1 MRYALLLAAL
11 VLASHAHASLGI
23 DRSIL
28 LFESGKA
35 PRQDV
40 IASNS
45 GTTNLFLEVEVLEVT
60 DPGTDQ
66 EQRTVVRDPESI
78 GFVAAPRRLMVPP
91 GGRRPVRLMNL
102 IGHGDVERV
111 YRVNI
116 KPVMPPAE
124 SSGMGVRLIV
134 AYQVLV
140 FVAPKKSVVSL
151 QSQRDGNKLTLTN
164 DGNVNVLLGNGEQ
177 CLMVNSRDCD
187 PVQGK
192 RLYPGNQIVI
202 ELPHAAPVEFDVE
215 ADGKRLRQRF

>member
-1 MRYALLLAAL
+1 MRYALLLAAFL
-11 VLASHAHASLGI
+11 LTGHAHASLGI

-28 LFESGKA
+28 IFESGKA

-45 GTTNLFLEVEVLEVT
+45 GSTNLFLEVEVLEVT
-60 DPGTDQ
+60 NPGTDQ

-102 IGHGDVERV
+102 NGHGDAERV

-116 KPVMPPAE
+116 KPVVPPAE

-140 FVAPKKSVVSL
+140 FVAPKESVVSL

-164 DGNVNVLLGNGEQ
+164 NGNVNILLSNGEQ
-177 CLMVNSRDCD
+177 CPMVNSADCD
-187 PVQGK
+187 QVHGK
-192 RLYPGNQIVI
+192 RLYPGNQVVI
-202 ELPHAAPVEFDVE
+202 ELPRSAPVEFDVE

>member
-1 MRYALLLAAL
+1 MRYALLLVAML
-11 VLASHAHASLGI
+11 LASHSHASLGI

-28 LFESGKA
+28 VFEPGNP

-40 IASNS
+40 IAGNS
-45 GTTNLFLEVEVLEVT
+45 GDTNLFLEVEVLEVS
-60 DPGTDQ
+60 DPGTDK

-91 GGRRPVRLMNL
+91 GGRRPIRLMNL
-102 IGHGDVERV
+102 NGHGDVERV
-111 YRVNI
+111 YRVNV

-124 SSGMGVRLIV
+124 TRGMGVRLIV

-151 QSQRDGNKLTLTN
+151 DSQRDGNKLTLIN
-164 DGNVNVLLGNGEQ
+164 NGNVNILLSNGAQ
-177 CLMVNSRDCD
+177 CPMANSQDCD

-192 RLYPGNQIVI
+192 RLYPGNQTVI
-202 ELPHAAPVEFDVE
+202 ELPRSAPVEFDVE